1 MLSALQHGAG
11 CLVERNTVPSCL
23 SLTVSSTWTL
33 IRPIASDTPYGRQ
46 LTSSLGSTLPMHTKI
61 KRTLSAGAIMLGVAL
76 LTPTT
81 AVYFFGLFIALS
93 GLVSH
98 GAMRFTALGMLL
110 LLLVPGYG
118 LFSSWWLLFRFRELE
133 QIRAIPKPI
142 LGGLAAGIGVAILF
156 LWISNS
162 SSPSLLLSPK
172 HISNGIIAGGGPFLV
187 SVTLMAAIHIRGR
200 ARRQ

>member
-1 MLSALQHGAG
+1 
-11 CLVERNTVPSCL
+11 
-23 SLTVSSTWTL
+23 
-33 IRPIASDTPYGRQ
+33 
-46 LTSSLGSTLPMHTKI
+46 MHTKI

-142 LGGLAAGIGVAILF
+142 LGGLAAGFGVAILF

-162 SSPSLLLSPK
+162 SSPSLLLSPNTIQW
-172 HISNGIIAGGGPFLV
+172 HHRGWRAIPCLSNVNGCDSHTRASEASIAIDNFTTNFKQPNMQANLTQKVFHCAPQRGLTREVQHPVIRDGMPSEGI
-187 SVTLMAAIHIRGR
+187 
-200 ARRQ
+200 